1 MFFITTLFGTPF
13 AKAGFVEGL
22 EDIPLPNNAS
32 QIENGSLSFGNE
44 EIRFFETYF
53 STESLSF
60 AEIIK
65 FYTETLP
72 QMGWQKK
79 QSSKKNATFERDG
92 ETLEISEESVK
103 PLISRLI
110 LKSKTL

>member
-1 MFFITTLFGTPF
+1 MIFTATLFWALPT
-13 AKAGFVEGL
+13 KAGFVEGL
-22 EDIPLPNNAS
+22 EDIPLPNKAS

-53 STESLSF
+53 STESSSF

-79 QSSKKNATFERDG
+79 FLSKKKCY
-92 ETLEISEESVK
+92 I
-103 PLISRLI
+103 
-110 LKSKTL
+110 